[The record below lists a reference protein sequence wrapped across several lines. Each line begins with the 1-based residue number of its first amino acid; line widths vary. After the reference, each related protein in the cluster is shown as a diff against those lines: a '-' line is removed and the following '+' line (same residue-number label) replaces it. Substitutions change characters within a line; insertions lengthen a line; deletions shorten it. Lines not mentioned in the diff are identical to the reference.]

1 MPLPLSP
8 QFLEDK
14 NRLDAWRETAGR
26 HPIPDG
32 LWKAAV
38 SHVKEYGLNRVAR
51 EFRLGYT
58 RLKEKTL
65 TLGRLLPEAKPA
77 LSSTPQFIELALP
90 REIPTQ
96 AEPSPRLR
104 LIFER
109 ADGNRLSVE
118 GSQPDLVFMDGLI
131 RSFYSR

>member
-1 MPLPLSP
+1 MLLPLSP
-8 QFLEDK
+8 QFVEDK
-14 NRLDAWRETAGR
+14 NRFDAWRQTAGR
-26 HPIPDG
+26 RPIPDG

-38 SHVKEYGLNRVAR
+38 SHVKVYGLNRVSR

-58 RLKEKTL
+58 KLKEKTL
-65 TLGRLLPEAKPA
+65 SLGGSLPEAKPTQ
-77 LSSTPQFIELALP
+77 SSSPQFIELALA

-96 AEPSPRLR
+96 AEPTPRLR

-118 GSQPDLVFMDGLI
+118 GSQPDLAFMDGLI
-131 RSFYSR
+131 HSFYSR

>member
-1 MPLPLSP
+1 MLLQLSP

-14 NRLDAWRETAGR
+14 NRLDAWRQTAGR
-26 HPIPDG
+26 RPIPDG

-38 SHVKEYGLNRVAR
+38 SPVKEYGLNRVAR

-58 RLKEKTL
+58 KLKEKAL
-65 TLGRLLPEAKPA
+65 NLSGSLPEAKITQ
-77 LSSTPQFIELALP
+77 SSPQFIELALP

-96 AEPSPRLR
+96 VEPSPKLR

-118 GSQPDLVFMDGLI
+118 GSQPDLAFMDGLI
-131 RSFYSR
+131 HSFYSR